1 MMSFSRINR
10 SALSELIIHKK
21 SHIISMIL
29 LGIAGFLYSETS
41 MIKDCDANI
50 NWSSVFFFTVAL
62 IPLFFTCIRVFRDMH
77 DVPTA
82 DVQMAMPLSS
92 RERFL
97 SRLMTICYIWIF
109 PYIFFSGMGNVLSVL
124 FQSNTSYTGYDGRKV
139 EYASVPELFAVNFKV
154 FIWGLSAVLF
164 IIAVTVL
171 CSCCIGSK
179 AEAVYLP
186 AILMIVIS
194 VLPFETVSYVE
205 EKFVN
210 VSLNTY
216 SDSSILQ
223 VFGFGAVF
231 CDMYEPY
238 SLIIVLVNCIL
249 SLGLI
254 ALAMFAYTKRDAA
267 TVGYPVVFRVFFE
280 ILMILSLF
288 SLFQTVHMSSY
299 GAEYFALFIYFIG
312 ATILRII
319 VSRKDITPVKI
330 FKWTGV
336 FAGYYAAFILFSYL
350 ACITN
355 GFGANFKKPD
365 KSELSYSPV
374 TVNVNCRELMKTSN
388 SFSYENL
395 SVDAIDKVTE
405 TAYEY
410 IAIQNSN
417 PKYFLD
423 SMFTGVGGYYY
434 FNETEN
440 NLDEKDKYYN
450 CSIDVSA
457 YDITREYHRTVFSVD
472 LYLDKE
478 SAENFY
484 RDMVELGP
492 VLRAGM

>member
-1 MMSFSRINR
+1 MMSFSRINK

-29 LGIAGFLYSETS
+29 LGIAGFLYSGTS
-41 MIKDCDANI
+41 MRKDCEANI
-50 NWSSVFFFTVAL
+50 NWSSLFFFTVAL

-82 DVQMAMPLSS
+82 DVQMALPLSS

-109 PYIFFSGMGNVLSVL
+109 PYIFFSGVGNVLSTL
-124 FQSNTSYTGYDGRKV
+124 INTNTSYTGDDGKII
-139 EYASVPELFAVNFKV
+139 EYASAPEMFAVNIKV
-154 FIWGLSAVLF
+154 FIWGLSAALF
-164 IIAVTVL
+164 ITAVTVL

-194 VLPFETVSYVE
+194 VLPFETVSYIE
-205 EKFVN
+205 EKFVD
-210 VSLNTY
+210 VSVNTY

-238 SLIIVLVNCIL
+238 SVVIVLVNCIL

-254 ALAMFAYTKRDAA
+254 AVAMFAYTKRDAA

-288 SLFQTVHMSSY
+288 SLFQTVHMNRY
-299 GAEYFALFIYFIG
+299 GAEYFALFIYFVG

-355 GFGANFKKPD
+355 GFGANFKEPD
-365 KSELSYSPV
+365 KSELSYSSV
-374 TVNVNCRELMKTSN
+374 SVHVNCGGMAEPGDT
-388 SFSYENL
+388 FSYGNL
-395 SVDAIDKVTE
+395 SVNAIDKVTE
-405 TAYEY
+405 TVYEY
-410 IAIQNSN
+410 VAVQNSN

-423 SMFTGVGGYYY
+423 SMFNGVDRYYY
-434 FNETEN
+434 YNEKEN
-440 NLDEKDKYYN
+440 NLDEKDRYFN
-450 CSIDVSA
+450 CSIDILV
-457 YDITREYHRTVFSVD
+457 YDNIRDYNSIVFSVS

-478 SAENFY
+478 SAEKFY
-484 RDMVELGP
+484 SDMVALGP
-492 VLRAGM
+492 ALRNKM